1 MRVGILTLALAAS
14 GCGAGVAHEAPVE
27 SPAECG
33 IYGPPHET
41 GHVQNAALDEVSGI
55 VASRA
60 HPGVL
65 WAHNDSGDGPR
76 LFAIDAAGGASR
88 GEWVLEGASARDWED
103 VAIEVIDD
111 APDRLWIGDVG
122 DNGARNGRIPARDSV
137 VVLRVDEPEPL
148 PSQEA
153 QEAARP
159 LAFDT
164 IVLRYPDRPRD
175 AEAIAIDPASG
186 DLLVLAKE
194 DAGASDVFVARAP
207 FAGGEVRMLELLA
220 TIDLASMITA
230 TDVSPDGR
238 ELIVRTYRD
247 VSWWRRDDDEGW
259 ADALARP
266 ALLVPHADEPQGEA
280 IAFTARGDGY
290 YTISEGD
297 HPPIWLT
304 VRCPRAGSAD

>member
-14 GCGAGVAHEAPVE
+14 GCGAGAGAVEAR
-27 SPAECG
+27 AECG
-33 IYGPPHET
+33 IYGAPRET
-41 GHVQNAALDEVSGI
+41 GRVRNAALDEVSGI

-76 LFAIDAAGGASR
+76 LFAIDAEAGASR
-88 GEWVLEGASARDWED
+88 GEWLLEGASARDWED
-103 VAIEVIDD
+103 IAIEVIEG

-122 DNGARNGRIPARDSV
+122 DNGARNGRVPPRDSV
-137 VVLRVDEPEPL
+137 IVLRVDEPEPL
-148 PSQEA
+148 PEQEA

-159 LAFDT
+159 LAYQT

-175 AEAIAIDPASG
+175 AEAIAIDPPSG
-186 DLLVLAKE
+186 DLFVLAKE

-207 FAGGEVRMLELLA
+207 LADGETRTLERVA
-220 TIDLASMITA
+220 MIQLASMITA
-230 TDVSPDGR
+230 ADVSSDGH

-247 VSWWRRDDDEGW
+247 VAWWRRDRDEGW

-266 ALLVPHADEPQGEA
+266 AILLPHAEEPQGEA
-280 IAFTARGDGY
+280 IAFEARGAGF

-297 HPPIWLT
+297 HPPIWLSA
-304 VRCPRAGSAD
+304 RCTD